1 MSPRYYL
8 VSTIIV
14 VVLTIAVSWWKQKKT
29 IKEIFVVFGQVVI
42 LWVFLLG
49 AVFGLAELLKYL
61 GIAQSGFIIKGE
73 EKPIILPLDQ
83 TQQKSL

>member
-29 IKEIFVVFGQVVI
+29 IKEVFVVFGQVVI

-49 AVFGLAELLKYL
+49 AIFGLAELLKYL

-73 EKPIILPLDQ
+73 ELK
-83 TQQKSL
+83 

>member
-29 IKEIFVVFGQVVI
+29 IKEVFVVFGQVVI

-49 AVFGLAELLKYL
+49 TVFGVAELLEHL

-73 EKPIILPLDQ
+73 EFK
-83 TQQKSL
+83 

>member
-8 VSTIIV
+8 VSAIIV
-14 VVLTIAVSWWKQKKT
+14 AILTLAISWWKQKKT
-29 IKEIFVVFGQVVI
+29 AKEVFIVFSRVVI

-49 AVFGLAELLKYL
+49 AVFGVAELLVSL

-73 EKPIILPLDQ
+73 
-83 TQQKSL
+83 

>member
-8 VSTIIV
+8 VSAIIV
-14 VVLTIAVSWWKQKKT
+14 AVLTIAVSWWKQKKT
-29 IKEIFVVFGQVVI
+29 GKDIFLVFGQVVI

-61 GIAQSGFIIKGE
+61 GIAESGFIIKGKE
-73 EKPIILPLDQ
+73 LK
-83 TQQKSL
+83 

>member
-8 VSTIIV
+8 VSAIIV
-14 VVLTIAVSWWKQKKT
+14 VVLTTAVSWWKQKRTAKAV
-29 IKEIFVVFGQVVI
+29 FVVFVQVVI

-61 GIAQSGFIIKGE
+61 GIAQSGFIIKGQE
-73 EKPIILPLDQ
+73 LK
-83 TQQKSL
+83 

>member
-8 VSTIIV
+8 FSAIIV
-14 VVLTIAVSWWKQKKT
+14 VALTVAVSWWKQKKT
-29 IKEIFVVFGQVVI
+29 TKEIYVVFGQVVA

-49 AVFGLAELLKYL
+49 AVFGLAELLDYL

-73 EKPIILPLDQ
+73 ELK
-83 TQQKSL
+83 

>member
-8 VSTIIV
+8 FSAIIV
-14 VVLTIAVSWWKQKKT
+14 VALTMAVSWWKQKKAA
-29 IKEIFVVFGQVVI
+29 KEIFVVFGQVVG

-49 AVFGLAELLKYL
+49 AVFGLAELLDHL

-73 EKPIILPLDQ
+73 ELK
-83 TQQKSL
+83 

>member
-8 VSTIIV
+8 VSAIIV
-14 VVLTIAVSWWKQKKT
+14 AILTLAISWWKQKKT
-29 IKEIFVVFGQVVI
+29 AKEVFIVFSRVVI

-49 AVFGLAELLKYL
+49 AVFGVAELLVSL

-73 EKPIILPLDQ
+73 EFK
-83 TQQKSL
+83 

>member
-8 VSTIIV
+8 FSAIIV
-14 VVLTIAVSWWKQKKT
+14 VVLTIIVSWWKQKKT
-29 IKEIFVVFGQVVI
+29 AKEVFVVFGQVVI

-49 AVFGLAELLKYL
+49 AIFGLAELLKYL

-73 EKPIILPLDQ
+73 ELK
-83 TQQKSL
+83 

>member
-8 VSTIIV
+8 ISTIIV
-14 VVLTIAVSWWKQKKT
+14 VVLTIAISWWKQKKT
-29 IKEIFVVFGQVVI
+29 IKEVFVVFGQVVI

-49 AVFGLAELLKYL
+49 AIFGLAELLKYL

-73 EKPIILPLDQ
+73 ELK
-83 TQQKSL
+83 

>member
-14 VVLTIAVSWWKQKKT
+14 VVLTITVSWWKQKKT
-29 IKEIFVVFGQVVI
+29 AKEILIVFGQVVL

-49 AVFGLAELLKYL
+49 AVFGVAELLASL
-61 GIAQSGFIIKGE
+61 GIAQTGFIIKGE
-73 EKPIILPLDQ
+73 ELK
-83 TQQKSL
+83 

>member
-8 VSTIIV
+8 FSAIIV
-14 VVLTIAVSWWKQKKT
+14 VAVTMAISWWKQKKT
-29 IKEIFVVFGQVVI
+29 AKEVFVVFGQVVI

-49 AVFGLAELLKYL
+49 TVFGVAGLLEHL

-73 EKPIILPLDQ
+73 ELK
-83 TQQKSL
+83 

>member
-8 VSTIIV
+8 FSAIIV
-14 VVLTIAVSWWKQKKT
+14 VALTIAVSWWKQKKT
-29 IKEIFVVFGQVVI
+29 VKEVLIVFGQVVL

-49 AVFGLAELLKYL
+49 AVFALTELLVYM

-73 EKPIILPLDQ
+73 ELK
-83 TQQKSL
+83 